1 MPPNSARPL
10 HATPRCSFAGRGGS
24 KEKSGDLQLSNR
36 QNASVESART
46 PNLPICHNSPGHLI
60 NMILYL
66 SRASPSEFVIPLAK
80 LKRPWPSGLP
90 SLHAGKDDDISLNSP
105 LMWLRNGGN
114 PGFQSLRFQGMGI
127 TPWMQM
133 QPRFDTPILGTQP
146 DMYQAVVAAGLQQTR
161 TVDATKH
168 ISPQMLQFQ
177 QTPNITSRTS
187 SILASEVVQNSQPQP
202 PQTFHPSI
210 QINQIQGQSQSEFL
224 QHQLS
229 FSKQQQQQKILQMQV
244 PPPPPPSGL

>member
-1 MPPNSARPL
+1 MGTITGIENIDPVNWPNSHWHSVKVGWDESTAGQRQPRVSLWEIEPL
-10 HATPRCSFAGRGGS
+10 TTFPMY
-24 KEKSGDLQLSNR
+24 
-36 QNASVESART
+36 
-46 PNLPICHNSPGHLI
+46 PSPFPF
-60 NMILYL
+60 
-66 SRASPSEFVIPLAK
+66 R

-133 QPRFDTPILGTQP
+133 QPRFDTPILGSQP
-146 DMYQAVVAAGLQQTR
+146 DMYQAMAAAGLQQTR
-161 TVDATKH
+161 IVDATKH

-187 SILASEVVQNSQPQP
+187 SILASEVVQNSQPQS

-210 QINQIQGQSQSEFL
+210 QINRIQG
-224 QHQLS
+224 
-229 FSKQQQQQKILQMQV
+229 
-244 PPPPPPSGL
+244 